1 MHKQS
6 MMNLKNKMKIKGK
19 VFNENDGYT
28 KITIKSNEERINA
41 LHNAKKIIEGLI
53 DKEQNDR

>member
-1 MHKQS
+1 